1 MVWFFN
7 FWYLTLHQ
15 NHGTIGICTMHYGN
29 RCNFTCYN
37 NGPERLPYLF
47 QELQNK
53 YGETYRV
60 SLGCYFQIF
69 STELSLLKGVFIKQ
83 FSNLVDRETNTFTAG
98 YPLYES
104 LLQVSRIGF
113 KGYGWKEIRSVV
125 SLAFTTGKMK
135 LMRPTIHEKMKTF
148 VEASKKRRK

>member
-1 MVWFFN
+1 MNIFS
-7 FWYLTLHQ
+7 
-15 NHGTIGICTMHYGN
+15 
-29 RCNFTCYN
+29 
-37 NGPERLPYLF
+37 
-47 QELQNK
+47 
-53 YGETYRV
+53 V

-83 FSNLVDRETNTFTAG
+83 FSNLVDREVNQICILESFKDKFQTNTFTAG

-135 LMRPTIHEKMKTF
+135 LMHPTIHEKMKTF